1 MKIMMKLIAAIL
13 AVTFTL
19 VSMSCS
25 PGSGDGGVGDAGLAA
40 GNGTVWTAGYGQA
53 ELIPPGMDSNTY
65 WIAGYAVGKAITGVL
80 DYQMAKAL
88 WLDDNSGRGGIVIAV
103 VDCIGLPR
111 TDVEKIRGLLNSFTE
126 ESGCRSINI
135 IATHTHA
142 GADTL
147 GLWGPIGVS
156 GRSPEFM
163 RVLYDGVIGAI
174 GQAYASRQD
183 GRLFYGMAVT
193 EGIQR
198 DSRPP
203 EVFDS
208 TLHSL
213 RFEPF
218 GGDTGLISGGGIRVI
233 NYGAHPEALG
243 SRNTMISADF
253 PAYLASRIKQ
263 VSGDDAI
270 YIPAA
275 IGGLIATRRQIGDDG
290 KELPDLESTVVT
302 GQRLAD
308 YALGITNE
316 RELLPDIAA
325 ISKEAVLPV
334 DNDIYVISTFLGV
347 LEAKTLPRGGRH
359 RLSLVTEV
367 GLLKLGDLRIFL
379 VPGELFPELAYG
391 VPAFNPSTPNARLAT
406 LTDIAGEGFLIFGL
420 CNDEIGYIV
429 PPGDFFLHESFPYL
443 QRGVDETGRSHYE
456 ETNSVGPLTAP
467 LLIEALEEIFSN
479 PITGTQGHGG
489 R

>member
-1 MKIMMKLIAAIL
+1 MKAIPAVLAALIML
-13 AVTFTL
+13 A
-19 VSMSCS
+19 SCS
-25 PGSGDGGVGDAGLAA
+25 KPDGRLEDSGTG

-53 ELIPPGMDSNTY
+53 ELIPPDMENSTY
-65 WIAGYAVGKAITGVL
+65 WIAGYAVDKAITGVL

-88 WLDDNSGRGGIVIAV
+88 WLDDNSGRGGMVIAV

-111 TDVEKIRGLLNSFTE
+111 ADVEKIRGMLKAFTE
-126 ESGCRSINI
+126 ETGCRSINI
-135 IATHTHA
+135 ISTHCHA

-147 GLWGPIGVS
+147 GLWGPIGIS

-163 RVLYDGVIGAI
+163 RVVHDGVVSAVLE
-174 GQAYASRQD
+174 AYDSRQD
-183 GRLFYGMAVT
+183 GRLFYGTVVT
-193 EGIQR
+193 NGIQR

-203 EVFDS
+203 EVFDP
-208 TLHSL
+208 TLHSI
-213 RFEPF
+213 RFEPY
-218 GGDTGLISGGGIRVI
+218 GVAGLTAGVSKGIRVI
-233 NYGAHPEALG
+233 NYAAHPEALG

-253 PAYLASRIKQ
+253 PAYMASHIKQ

-270 YIPAA
+270 YIPGA
-275 IGGLIATRRQIGDDG
+275 IGGLIATRRQTGDDG
-290 KELPDLESTVVT
+290 EEVPDLESTVLT

-316 RELLPDIAA
+316 RELPPGIAVYR
-325 ISKEAVLPV
+325 KEAVLPV
-334 DNDIYVISTFLGV
+334 DNKVYVISAFLGTV
-347 LEAKTLPRGGRH
+347 EPITLPRGGRH
-359 RLSLVTEV
+359 RLSMVTEV
-367 GLLKLGDLRIFL
+367 GLLELGGLAIFM

-391 VPAFNPSTPNARLAT
+391 GASGGAGVNPLKPTSRLAT

-429 PPGDFFLHESFPYL
+429 PPGDFFLHESSPYL
-443 QRGVDETGRSHYE
+443 QRGVDATGRSHYE

-467 LLIEALEEIFSN
+467 LIIEAL
-479 PITGTQGHGG
+479 GVVWGK

>member
-1 MKIMMKLIAAIL
+1 MLKIITAIL
-13 AVTFTL
+13 AASFML
-19 VSMSCS
+19 ASCS
-25 PGSGDGGVGDAGLAA
+25 NKSEDSGAA
-40 GNGTVWTAGYGQA
+40 AANGAIGTVWTAGYGQA
-53 ELIPPGMDSNTY
+53 ELIPPDMDSNTY
-65 WIAGYAVGKAITGVL
+65 WIAGYAVDKAITGVL

-111 TDVEKIRGLLNSFTE
+111 ADVEKIRKMLTAFRE

-135 IATHTHA
+135 ISTHSHA
-142 GADTL
+142 GVDTL

-156 GRSPEFM
+156 GRSPEFTQ
-163 RVLYDGVIGAI
+163 VVYDGVVSAVK
-174 GQAYASRQD
+174 QAYNSRQD
-183 GRLFYGMAVT
+183 GRLYYGTVVT

-213 RFEPF
+213 RFVASN
-218 GGDTGLISGGGIRVI
+218 GNGIRVI
-233 NYGAHPEALG
+233 NYAAHPEALG

-253 PAYLASRIKQ
+253 PAYMASHIKL

-270 YIPAA
+270 YIPGA
-275 IGGLIATRRQIGDDG
+275 IGGLIATRRQTSDDG
-290 KELPDLESTVVT
+290 EELPELESTVLT

-308 YALGITNE
+308 IALGITNE
-316 RELLPDIAA
+316 RELAPNVAVY
-325 ISKEAVLPV
+325 SKEVVLPV
-334 DNDIYVISTFLGV
+334 DNKVYVISAFLGAV
-347 LEAKTLPRGGRH
+347 EPITLPRGGRH
-359 RLSLVTEV
+359 RLSMVTEA
-367 GLLKLGDLRIFL
+367 GLLQLGDISIFL

-391 VPAFNPSTPNARLAT
+391 GAAGGAGVNPLMPTARLAT
-406 LTDIAGEGFLIFGL
+406 LTSIAGEGFLIFGL

-429 PPGDFFLHESFPYL
+429 PPGDFFLHETTPYL
-443 QRGVDETGRSHYE
+443 QRGVDATGRSHYE

-467 LLIEALEEIFSN
+467 LIIEALYELKGKSEEIK
-479 PITGTQGHGG
+479 
-489 R
+489 

>member
-1 MKIMMKLIAAIL
+1 MMKTML
-13 AVTFTL
+13 AV
-19 VSMSCS
+19 
-25 PGSGDGGVGDAGLAA
+25 LAA
-40 GNGTVWTAGYGQA
+40 SFMLASCAPKPEDSPADAVGTVWTAGYGQA
-53 ELIPPGMDSNTY
+53 ELIPPNMDTNTY
-65 WIAGYAVGKAITGVL
+65 WIAGYAVDKAITGVL

-111 TDVEKIRGLLNSFTE
+111 ADVEKIRDLLESFKKET
-126 ESGCRSINI
+126 GCRSINVI
-135 IATHTHA
+135 STHCHA

-163 RVLYDGVIGAI
+163 RVVREGVVSAVR
-174 GQAYASRQD
+174 QAYDSRQD
-183 GRLFYGMAVT
+183 GRLLYGTVVT

-203 EVFDS
+203 EVFDP
-208 TLHSL
+208 TLHSI
-213 RFEPF
+213 RFEPY
-218 GGDTGLISGGGIRVI
+218 GGGKSIRVI
-233 NYGAHPEALG
+233 NYAAHPEALG

-253 PAYLASRIKQ
+253 PAYMASHIKQ

-270 YIPAA
+270 YIPGA
-275 IGGLIATRRQIGDDG
+275 IGGLIATRRQTGDDG
-290 KELPDLESTVVT
+290 EELPDFESTVLT

-308 YALGITNE
+308 LALGITNE
-316 RELLPDIAA
+316 RELAPGVAVY
-325 ISKEAVLPV
+325 SKEAVLPV
-334 DNDIYVISTFLGV
+334 DNKVYVISAFLGTV
-347 LEAKTLPRGGRH
+347 APITLPRGGRH
-359 RLSLVTEV
+359 RLSIVTEV
-367 GLLKLGDLRIFL
+367 GLLKLGALRIFM

-391 VPAFNPSTPNARLAT
+391 GAALKPTT

-429 PPGDFFLHESFPYL
+429 PPGDFFLHSTSPYL
-443 QRGVDETGRSHYE
+443 QRGVDTTGRSHYE

-467 LLIEALEEIFSN
+467 LIIEALGEVWGLGN
-479 PITGTQGHGG
+479 
-489 R
+489 

>member
-1 MKIMMKLIAAIL
+1 MKIILMVLAAFFML
-13 AVTFTL
+13 G
-19 VSMSCS
+19 SCS
-25 PGSGDGGVGDAGLAA
+25 PRPEDSGADCGADIV
-40 GNGTVWTAGYGQA
+40 GTVWTAGYGQA
-53 ELIPPGMDSNTY
+53 ELIPPDMDTNTY
-65 WIAGYAVGKAITGVL
+65 WIAGYAVDKAITGVL

-111 TDVEKIRGLLNSFTE
+111 SDVEKIRALLNSFMTE
-126 ESGCRSINI
+126 TGCRSINVI
-135 IATHTHA
+135 GTHSHA
-142 GADTL
+142 GVDTL

-163 RVLYDGVIGAI
+163 KVVYEGVVSAVR
-174 GQAYASRQD
+174 QAYDSRQD
-183 GRLFYGMAVT
+183 GRLLYGTAIT

-203 EVFDS
+203 EVFDR

-213 RFEPF
+213 RFVPY
-218 GGDTGLISGGGIRVI
+218 SGNGGIRII
-233 NYGAHPEALG
+233 NYAAHPEAMG

-253 PAYLASRIKQ
+253 PAYIAARIKQ

-275 IGGLIATRRQIGDDG
+275 IGGLIATRRLSGDDG
-290 KELPDLESTVVT
+290 EELPELESTVLT
-302 GQRLAD
+302 GQRLAE

-316 RELLPDIAA
+316 KGLAPNLALY
-325 ISKEAVLPV
+325 SKDVVLPV
-334 DNDIYVISTFLGV
+334 DNDVYVISTFLGA
-347 LEAKTLPRGGRH
+347 LGTITLPRGGRH
-359 RLSLVTEV
+359 SLSLVTEV
-367 GLLKLGDLRIFL
+367 GLLELGGLRVFL

-391 VPAFNPSTPNARLAT
+391 GADFNLPI

-429 PPGDFFLHESFPYL
+429 PPVDFYLHGSSPYL
-443 QRGVDETGRSHYE
+443 QRGVDASGRSHYE
-456 ETNSVGPLTAP
+456 ETNSVGPETAE
-467 LLIEALEEIFSN
+467 LIIGSLEELYK
-479 PITGTQGHGG
+479 
-489 R
+489 RE